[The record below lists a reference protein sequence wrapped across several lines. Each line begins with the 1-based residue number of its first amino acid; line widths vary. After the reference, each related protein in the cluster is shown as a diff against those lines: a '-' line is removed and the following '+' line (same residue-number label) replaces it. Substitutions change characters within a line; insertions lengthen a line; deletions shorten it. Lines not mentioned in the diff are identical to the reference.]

1 MKTYILIFFLFT
13 RLCFAQTLP
22 IKIIAQDQRNNLIS
36 NATIQFK
43 NIDFEVLKF
52 GFTNKSGQ
60 FNTTLNKNL
69 GKVLIRTSSIG
80 FKPDTTYLDLAIY
93 NSEVINIVLTDDVK
107 QLQEI
112 YVKPKFNIGQDNDT
126 TTYKVSDFTTSD
138 NRNLEDVIKKM
149 PGMQVSD
156 DGTISFKGKKISKIL
171 LDGDDVTGDKY
182 KLLSKNITPQQVT
195 DIQAIEHYIEDAL
208 LKGIINSDDV
218 VLNLKVKNPK
228 ALIGSLDLAYGTNNR
243 KDLSANLISYL
254 KKTKSFIYGN
264 TNNLGRLKSQDFS
277 FDLDREKLPAANPLF
292 SKDIFLISPFSTNN
306 LALNNSDAASLNF
319 VNTVNKKLKIKGN
332 INYFNEKQNAISNL
346 NVQYFEP
353 NNIVTQ
359 DINNENKLAK
369 NLEAE
374 VNLDYLINSKSRI
387 LSSVKFHN
395 QPQNYQSKSLSIF
408 NNVSQDSVFQQF
420 NTAYKYLFSDI
431 KYTLKLSN
439 NSALLVSSKY
449 LNQDIDLGYLPTSG
463 IYVANPIFNGSNQ
476 LKQDVN
482 QNYSIYNFNI
492 NGLKRKGASF
502 FNVNSGF
509 NSVNTGL
516 NTNLFYLNNQSFE
529 RLGNSFENN
538 ETYINNKFYFNGSYI
553 LAKEHYK
560 LKLEANNSYQQF
572 KTAQNDTTFFV
583 FEPKLTFNYKINQTN
598 SLNFSYNYKN
608 TPIDA
613 FNYYQNNVLNSFRS
627 LFNGINQFYNFGA
640 SNFSINYS
648 YNDFTDKYLSF
659 NIQSNYIFS
668 KQGFIYENFFENNFY
683 ITRQL
688 FFDGFKNYG
697 LNFNV
702 KKFVPSVSTSFSANY
717 GLNSRDYFNKVGSQI
732 NEYTGTSQTLSLK
745 GDTGFDFPL
754 NFNLGFQYFKNATNE
769 NKQTIA
775 FNNSFKYS
783 LITRIKLSEII
794 LPLINFEWAR
804 VNQQDYRML
813 NADIQI
819 NPKKGKFKYSVEGKN
834 LLNLKSFDNF
844 FIDNAQSARFS
855 NQILGRYIA
864 ARVQFSIN

>member
-1 MKTYILIFFLFT
+1 M
-13 RLCFAQTLP
+13 
-22 IKIIAQDQRNNLIS
+22 
-36 NATIQFK
+36 
-43 NIDFEVLKF
+43 DFEVLKF
-52 GFTNKSGQ
+52 GFTNANGQ
-60 FNTTLNKNL
+60 FSTTLNKNL

-112 YVKPKFNIGQDNDT
+112 YVKPKFNINQENDT

-306 LALNNSDAASLNF
+306 LALNNSDATSLNF

-332 INYFNEKQNAISNL
+332 INYFKEKQHAVSNL
-346 NVQYFEP
+346 DVQYFEP

-359 DINNENKLAK
+359 DISNENKLAK

-374 VNLDYLINSKSRI
+374 VNLDYLINTKSRI
-387 LSSVKFHN
+387 LSSIKFHN
-395 QPQNYQSKSLSIF
+395 KPQNYQSRSLSIF
-408 NNVSQDSVFQQF
+408 DNINQDSVFQQF

-449 LNQDIDLGYLPTSG
+449 LNQDVDLGYLPTSS

-492 NGLKRKGASF
+492 NGLKRK
-502 FNVNSGF
+502 
-509 NSVNTGL
+509 
-516 NTNLFYLNNQSFE
+516 
-529 RLGNSFENN
+529 
-538 ETYINNKFYFNGSYI
+538 
-553 LAKEHYK
+553 
-560 LKLEANNSYQQF
+560 
-572 KTAQNDTTFFV
+572 
-583 FEPKLTFNYKINQTN
+583 
-598 SLNFSYNYKN
+598 
-608 TPIDA
+608 
-613 FNYYQNNVLNSFRS
+613 
-627 LFNGINQFYNFGA
+627 
-640 SNFSINYS
+640 
-648 YNDFTDKYLSF
+648 
-659 NIQSNYIFS
+659 
-668 KQGFIYENFFENNFY
+668 
-683 ITRQL
+683 
-688 FFDGFKNYG
+688 
-697 LNFNV
+697 
-702 KKFVPSVSTSFSANY
+702 
-717 GLNSRDYFNKVGSQI
+717 
-732 NEYTGTSQTLSLK
+732 
-745 GDTGFDFPL
+745 
-754 NFNLGFQYFKNATNE
+754 
-769 NKQTIA
+769 
-775 FNNSFKYS
+775 
-783 LITRIKLSEII
+783 
-794 LPLINFEWAR
+794 
-804 VNQQDYRML
+804 
-813 NADIQI
+813 
-819 NPKKGKFKYSVEGKN
+819 
-834 LLNLKSFDNF
+834 
-844 FIDNAQSARFS
+844 
-855 NQILGRYIA
+855 
-864 ARVQFSIN
+864 